1 MAKTKNLEEPAIAYN
16 FSDDKSIF
24 RLIDAVRNGLSYTLF
39 NSLLDSIPFSL
50 SEWSQYLHLSDR
62 TIQRIRK
69 EKKTFDPASSERIVE
84 IIRLYNYG
92 TGVFG
97 NKENFDSWLET
108 TNLALGSIVPKSLLD
123 TSFGISLL
131 KDELTRIEHGVLA

>member
-1 MAKTKNLEEPAIAYN
+1 MAKTKNLEEPAIAYT

-24 RLIDAVRNGLSYTLF
+24 RLIDAVRNGLPYTLF
-39 NSLLDSIPFSL
+39 NKLLDSIPFSL

-69 EKKTFDPASSERIVE
+69 EKKTFDPVSSERIVE

-108 TNLALGSIVPKSLLD
+108 INLALGSIVPKSLLD